1 MAVTYDLDGLKAAF
15 VENPW
20 PLIQRLNLRVDESR
34 RDRRNLWLYDG
45 DETEASLAIQTVGEH
60 AGTWTRFGGSGDSG
74 DCFTLVK
81 RCRGD
86 APFHE
91 IVEFVADTYNHPRQA
106 QPTKDGGTSPR
117 RNGRG
122 QTSDAKVVSS
132 QRYELRDD
140 ANELV
145 AVHCRLNMSD
155 GTKRMWYE
163 RNGQKTLAGLPPA
176 ELPLYNLGAL
186 LEDVFATKPIILVEG
201 EKATDALRALG
212 GEAVVALGTACGAA
226 VTPAP
231 PVLAHLAGRDV
242 PVCLWPDNDAPGRK
256 HMRAIADTLADLG
269 VGDLRWIETEGASD
283 RDDAADWCETH
294 SLEELLALIARA
306 AAPPAQEEPGDEAPE
321 PAADHAHPGEE
332 DDQAPEVPI
341 IVASGVPLQD
351 VTRRALETVME
362 SNDPP
367 KLFVRDAQVT
377 LASRSEDGRATLL
390 GANEALLRGIMAR
403 SARYV
408 RMRKVGEDWVPTDIA
423 PPLDVVKDF
432 ELQVHLWVEE
442 HGQWPFPPITG
453 VTECPVLRPDGTICD
468 TPGYDPVTRLYYM
481 PAPSLQMPPIPEEP
495 TADDLAAA
503 WELLDT
509 ILADFPFADAASHS
523 NTLALMLTAVSR
535 PCIPGPT
542 PLCLIDAPQA
552 GTGKSLL
559 VDLIAHTATGR
570 YAAMLTAP
578 TREEEWRKQLTSVL
592 MGGQT
597 FIVVDNVTRELESG
611 ALSAALTS
619 ATISDRV
626 LGFSRQIELPVRC
639 TWAATGN
646 NIRLGQDMP
655 RRCYWVRLDARSSRP
670 WQGREFRIPNIRT
683 YVQEHRGE
691 LLAALLTVA
700 RAWFVAGRPCAAST
714 PILGSF
720 ESWCRVIGGMLCHVG
735 DSSFLK
741 NQESLYERAAEHDN
755 AWESFL
761 RVWHER
767 LGEREYTIRELAAR
781 LDPDNLE
788 CEQVLEEALPTELCE
803 RNGVVNRRK
812 LGWGLKKM
820 EGVRF
825 GIDAIHLEHAG
836 KDSHSKTAKWRVVAD
851 R

>member
-1 MAVTYDLDGLKAAF
+1 VRYQYDTAELKNRFAAD
-15 VENPW
+15 PW
-20 PLIQRLNLRVDESR
+20 PLLQRLGLVVDER
-34 RDRRNLWLYDG
+34 RTDRRNIWVFDG
-45 DETEASLAIQTVGEH
+45 EEHQASLAIQTAGEH
-60 AGTWTRFGGSGDSG
+60 AGTWTRFGLQDESG

-81 RCRGD
+81 RYRGD

-91 IVEFVADTYNHPRQA
+91 IVEFVADTYNQPRPAEAVQ
-106 QPTKDGGTSPR
+106 TGTSDR
-117 RNGRG
+117 RNGRR
-122 QTSDAKVVSS
+122 QASDTKVLSS
-132 QRYELRDD
+132 QRYELRDE
-140 ANELV
+140 AGQLV

-163 RNGQKTLAGLPPA
+163 RNGQKTLGGMPPA

-186 LEDVFATKPIILVEG
+186 IEDVFATKPIILVEG

-294 SLEELLALIARA
+294 SLEELLALIDRA
-306 AAPPAQEEPGDEAPE
+306 AAPPTKEEPTDEAPE
-321 PAADHAHPGEE
+321 PEAVPDPGQGGEQE
-332 DDQAPEVPI
+332 PEVPI

-351 VTRRALETVME
+351 VTRRALETVIAA
-362 SNDPP
+362 NDPP

-377 LASRSEDGRATLL
+377 LAARSEDGRPTLL

-403 SARYV
+403 AARYV
-408 RMRKVGEDWVPTDIA
+408 RMRRVGEDWVPSDIA
-423 PPLDVVKDF
+423 PPVEVVKDF

-442 HGQWPFPPITG
+442 HGKWPFPAITG

-468 TPGYDPVTRLYYM
+468 TPGYDPMTRLYYL

-503 WELLDT
+503 WGRLEALLG
-509 ILADFPFADAASHS
+509 DFPFADGASHS
-523 NTLALMLTAVSR
+523 NALALMLTAVSR
-535 PCIPGPT
+535 PCIAGPT

-559 VDLIAHTATGR
+559 VDIIAHIATGR

-597 FIVVDNVTRELESG
+597 FIVVDNVTRELDSG

-670 WQGREFRIPNIRT
+670 WQGREFRIPNIRN

-700 RAWFVAGRPCAAST
+700 RAWFGAGRPAAAAV

-720 ESWCRVIGGMLCHVG
+720 ESWCKVIGGMLHHRG
-735 DSSFLK
+735 DASFLK
-741 NQESLYERAAEHDN
+741 NLEALHERAAEHDN

-767 LGEREYTIRELAAR
+767 LGETDYTIRELAAR
-781 LDPDNLE
+781 LDADNVE
-788 CEQVLEEALPTELCE
+788 CEQALEEALPQELCD
-803 RNGVVNRRK
+803 RTGLVNRRK

-825 GIDAIHLEHAG
+825 GIDSLHLEYAG
-836 KDSHSKTAKWRVVAD
+836 QDSHSKTAKWRVVAD